1 VELKLKQQGLRQVQV
16 LAIERWVLELGL
28 QHCLLLEQAL
38 EQLQFVSVVKQ

>member
-1 VELKLKQQGLRQVQV
+1 VFEF
-16 LAIERWVLELGL
+16 GL